1 MALVLEHLDLL
12 HAQVRLL
19 QLPQLRRR
27 VYPLHALARLFLYRS
42 LHSRREH
49 REALLRDK
57 NVSVV
62 DDRLV
67 AVLLFLLV
75 RDDLQRHVLTFQ
87 CRPPL

>member
-27 VYPLHALARLFLYRS
+27 VYPLHALARLLLIRS
-42 LHSRREH
+42 LHPRREY
-49 REALLRDK
+49 REALLRDE

-62 DDRLV
+62 YYRLV
-67 AVLLFLLV
+67 TVLLFLLIG
-75 RDDLQRHVLTFQ
+75 DDLQRHILTFQ